1 MGLFDRLFSKKNSVF
16 ADFWLKLKGHHHS
29 NKKRGLYGYMWWTGL
44 KIIAL
49 YFAIVI
55 PLVLIAKSLI
65 DLDVVFNY
73 LTGNFSDGFVLIT
86 FLISESFLGMIP
98 PDLFMIWATKFDS
111 PLLIL
116 TILGLLSYIG
126 GIFSY
131 LIGYWFST
139 RPKIKAYSERALNK
153 YILLA
158 GKWGGAFIIISAL
171 FPFSPFSMVVM
182 AVSLLKYPFRLY
194 LLFGISR
201 IARFIFQGLLYSG
214 VFHMDSIIGYLSR

>member
-1 MGLFDRLFSKKNSVF
+1 MTKRKFVLT
-16 ADFWLKLKGHHHS
+16 DFWLYLKRQHHS
-29 NKKRGLYGYMWWTGL
+29 NQKRGLYGYMWWTSL
-44 KIIAL
+44 KIVAL
-49 YFAIVI
+49 YFAIII
-55 PLVLIAKSLI
+55 PLVLLGKSLI
-65 DLDVVFNY
+65 DFNRMFHY

-111 PLLIL
+111 PFLIL
-116 TILGLLSYIG
+116 MILGLLSYIG

-131 LIGYWFST
+131 LIGYWLSK

-201 IARFIFQGLLYSG
+201 IARFVFQGLLYSG
-214 VFHMDSIIGYLSR
+214 VFNMDSIGF

>member
-1 MGLFDRLFSKKNSVF
+1 MAKNKSF
-16 ADFWLKLKGHHHS
+16 FTDLWLNLKGHHHS
-29 NKKRGLYGYMWWTGL
+29 NQKRGLYGYMWWTSL
-44 KIIAL
+44 KIVAL

-55 PLVLIAKSLI
+55 PLVLLGKSLI
-65 DLDVVFNY
+65 DLNQVFHF
-73 LTGNFSDGFVLIT
+73 LTGHFPDGIVLII
-86 FLISESFLGMIP
+86 FLISESLLGMIP

-111 PLLIL
+111 PFLIL
-116 TILGLLSYIG
+116 MILGLLSYIG

-131 LIGYWFST
+131 LIGYWLSK
-139 RPKIKAYSERALNK
+139 RPKIKAYSERVLNK

-201 IARFIFQGLLYSG
+201 IARFVFQGLLYSG
-214 VFHMDSIIGYLSR
+214 IFN

>member
-1 MGLFDRLFSKKNSVF
+1 VRLFDGLLRKGNSVYTRTR
-16 ADFWLKLKGHHHS
+16 LSIKGHHDS
-29 NKKRGLYGYMWWTGL
+29 NKSRGLYGYMWWTSL
-44 KIIAL
+44 KIVAL

-65 DLDVVFNY
+65 DLDQAFQY
-73 LTGNFSDGFVLIT
+73 LTDSFSDGSVLII
-86 FLISESFLGMIP
+86 FLISESVLGMIP

-116 TILGLLSYIG
+116 TILGVLSYVG

-131 LIGYWFST
+131 LIGHWLST

-158 GKWGGAFIIISAL
+158 RKWGGAFIIISAL

-194 LLFGISR
+194 LFFGISR
-201 IARFIFQGLLYSG
+201 IARYVFQGLLYSG
-214 VFHMDSIIGYLSR
+214 MLNLD